1 MKNFS
6 AGFLL
11 ALGLVV
17 SAEGLAKPQ
26 VAVVGGEPGTDR
38 QYSRVTYEKKEDE
51 IIIRL
56 FSSEANEEDM
66 AKRRNVQKQVT
77 LSESKFR
84 KIFRERMEKMNQGG
98 LSASERS
105 KLELIL
111 SSKNLEKEIAEH
123 ESQKKT
129 IEKDQESLVKRLD
142 SGIPAARDEL
152 KAKEKA
158 LARTEK
164 ELREREKQIADEKA
178 RFGSSFDPRK
188 EEKLKADF
196 ETLARDRA
204 KITSDGASLDAE
216 VKSIKDRIQELKSA
230 AASHSE
236 CLDLL
241 SAELKKSQTAF
252 EDLEAI
258 LDKMVESR
266 GGFLGLGSP
275 KLNETLIFDRDKEGI
290 LFQVLSE
297 IAAQELGLSKPGA
310 PANPA
315 PPPPK
320 PQPPQ
325 KDIPVQGE
333 CKDVRDATE
342 LGKGCRTATGA
353 VFERVDGGWKDP
365 ATDLTWFEAKPTE
378 AAVNFYQASEFC
390 RSQGMRLPT
399 RQEFE
404 DAAARG
410 VSEFLPPQARLWSG
424 TKHPKYNSNFYFDSS
439 TGKVSEN
446 TATKDQATDASAVR
460 CVK

>member
-1 MKNFS
+1 MKNFVAS
-6 AGFLL
+6 FLL
-11 ALGLVV
+11 AAGLFV
-17 SAEGLAKPQ
+17 SAEALAKPQ
-26 VAVVGGEPGTDR
+26 VAVVGGETGTDR
-38 QYSRVTYEKKEDE
+38 QYQRVTYEKKEDE

-66 AKRRNVQKQVT
+66 ANRRKVQKQVT

-84 KIFRERMEKMNQGG
+84 KIFRDRMEKMDQGG

-123 ESQKKT
+123 ESKKKT
-129 IEKDQESLVKRLD
+129 IEKDQETLEKRLD
-142 SGIPAARDEL
+142 SGIPEALGEL
-152 KAKEKA
+152 KTKEKA

-164 ELREREKQIADEKA
+164 ELREREKQIADEKV

-188 EEKLKADF
+188 EQKLKADL
-196 ETLARDRA
+196 ETLALDRSKIASDRA
-204 KITSDGASLDAE
+204 SLELEAKG
-216 VKSIKDRIQELKSA
+216 VKDRIQELKSA
-230 AASHSE
+230 VASHSE

-252 EDLEAI
+252 QDLAAI

-266 GGFLGLGSP
+266 GFLGLGSP

-310 PANPA
+310 PANPTQ
-315 PPPPK
+315 PQPK
-320 PQPPQ
+320 PKPPQ
-325 KDIPVQGE
+325 KEIPVQGE
-333 CKDVRDATE
+333 CKDVRDSAE
-342 LGKGCRTATGA
+342 LGKGCRTAKGA
-353 VFERVDGGWKDP
+353 VFERVAGGWKDP
-365 ATDLTWFEAKPTE
+365 ATDLTWSESKPEA
-378 AAVNFYQASEFC
+378 AAVNFYQADQFC

-399 RQEFE
+399 AQEFE

-410 VSEFLPPQARLWSG
+410 VSEFLPSQSRLWSG
-424 TKHPKYNSNFYFDSS
+424 TKHPKFNSNFYFD
-439 TGKVSEN
+439 TQAGKVSDR
-446 TATKDQATDASAVR
+446 TASKDQSTDASAVR